1 MTRERRPSRRKA
13 PPERR
18 EIALGDLEA
27 ILEKAS
33 TAALSEEDVAQLR
46 AALETLGWLQEEL
59 SRDRVQLARLLRQ
72 LFGPKTEKAK
82 DLLAALG
89 EDAQQGEPPAPD
101 ADARDAES
109 GPPAGE
115 GGEKKKGH
123 GRNGADAY
131 TGAQRIRVPH
141 PTLRPGDPCPECP
154 KGKVYPLTPTVLI
167 RITGQPPLA
176 ATATELETLRCNL
189 CGEIY
194 RAPPPEGMGE
204 EKYDASSAAMIGL
217 LRYGT
222 GLPSNRLD
230 RLQRNLGIP
239 LPATTQWKIVEDAAD
254 RLAPA
259 HEELIRQAA
268 RGQVLHNDDT
278 SMRVLSLMKENARL
292 EAQLRQGGKKER
304 TGIFTSSIVS
314 VLDERRIAL
323 FITGRRHAGENLTDV
338 LTRRA
343 AELEKPYQMCDAS
356 SMNPP
361 KELATILGNC
371 LTHAR
376 RNFVEVLESFPAE
389 CRHVIEAL
397 GKVYHHDA
405 IARREA
411 MTPEE
416 RLRFHQEKSA
426 PVMEELLSWMT
437 AQIEQRRVEPN
448 SRLGAAISYMTKR
461 WDRFTLFLHQPGVPL
476 DNSICERALKKAV
489 LHRKGS
495 LFYKTPNGARVG
507 DLFMSLLYSAELAGA
522 NPFEYLTALLE
533 HPAAVAHHPEAWMPW
548 SYRANLD
555 APASPENPA
564 NP

>member
-1 MTRERRPSRRKA
+1 M
-13 PPERR
+13 
-18 EIALGDLEA
+18 
-27 ILEKAS
+27 
-33 TAALSEEDVAQLR
+33 LSEQDVAQLR

-72 LFGPKTEKAK
+72 LFGPKTEKTK
-82 DLLAALG
+82 DLLAALEEAG
-89 EDAQQGEPPAPD
+89 QNGEPPAPD
-101 ADARDAES
+101 ARDTDS
-109 GPPAGE
+109 GPTDGDE
-115 GGEKKKGH
+115 TEKKKGH

-131 TGAQRIRVPH
+131 TGAQRTRVPH
-141 PTLRPGDPCPECP
+141 PTLRSGDPCPECP
-154 KGKVYPLTPTVLI
+154 KGRVYPLEPTVLI

-176 ATATELETLRCNL
+176 AVATELETLRCNL
-189 CGEIY
+189 CGEIF

-204 EKYDASSAAMIGL
+204 QKYDASSAAMLGL

-222 GLPSNRLD
+222 GLPSSRLD

-239 LPATTQWKIVEDAAD
+239 LPATTQWEIVEDAAGQ
-254 RLAPA
+254 LAPA

-268 RGQVLHNDDT
+268 RGQILHNDDT

-292 EAQLRQGGKKER
+292 EAQMRQGGTKER

-323 FITGRRHAGENLTDV
+323 FITGRRHAGENLADV

-343 AELEKPYQMCDAS
+343 AELEKPSQMCDAS

-361 KELATILGNC
+361 KQLATILGNC

-376 RNFVEVLESFPAE
+376 RNFVDVLESFPVE

-411 MTPEE
+411 MTPEQ
-416 RLRFHQEKSA
+416 RLRLHQEKSA
-426 PVMEELLSWMT
+426 PVMAELLTWMT
-437 AQIEQRRVEPN
+437 AQIEERRVEPN
-448 SRLGAAISYMTKR
+448 SQLGAAIRYMTKR
-461 WDRFTLFLHQPGVPL
+461 WDRFTLFLRLPAAPL

-548 SYRANLD
+548 NYRASLD
-555 APASPENPA
+555 APAPPENPA
-564 NP
+564 TP